1 MCNLSQL
8 KSDTFARI
16 TEINGDS
23 RFQSRIT
30 AIGLTIGSEVKI
42 IQNDKKQPI
51 LFYNRDTLIALNRK
65 EAEKVCAEVI

>member
-1 MCNLSQL
+1 MCNLSQI
-8 KSDTFARI
+8 KDNTVARI

-23 RFQSRIT
+23 YFQSQIT

-42 IQNDKKQPI
+42 IQNNKKQPI

>member
-1 MCNLSQL
+1 MCNLSQI
-8 KSDTFARI
+8 KDNTVARI

-23 RFQSRIT
+23 YFQSRIT

-42 IQNDKKQPI
+42 IQNNTKQPI